1 MRYLFRRNRES
12 VTRHPAGPR
21 LLLLLLL
28 LLHLLVAH
36 VVQEVASAAAAA
48 AASRSPFIR
57 RRRAAGATG
66 RRLFLVHGGR
76 QVVGRFAQRGMD
88 RADMLQGLRVEEL
101 LQQLGTLWDQR

>member
-1 MRYLFRRNRES
+1 MRYLFRRDGES

-28 LLHLLVAH
+28 LFLLHLLVAH
-36 VVQEVASAAAAA
+36 VVQEVASTTA
-48 AASRSPFIR
+48 AASRRSFVR

-66 RRLFLVHGGR
+66 RRLFLVHGRR

-88 RADMLQGLRVEEL
+88 RSDMLQGLRVE
-101 LQQLGTLWDQR
+101 

>member
-1 MRYLFRRNRES
+1 MLYLFRRNRES

-21 LLLLLLL
+21 LMLLLLF

-36 VVQEVASAAAAA
+36 VVQEVASATA
-48 AASRSPFIR
+48 AASRRPFIR

-66 RRLFLVHGGR
+66 RRLFFVHGRR

-88 RADMLQGLRVEEL
+88 RADVLQGLRVEEL
-101 LQQLGTLWDQR
+101 LQQLGTLESMIN